1 MAEKK
6 SLTAVAVK
14 NAKPRGKPYRLAA
27 GKGLYVEVMPTG
39 AKYWRWKYRFGGKEK
54 RLALGVYDEVSLAA
68 AKDAR
73 DEARATLRNGID
85 PGAKRKAER
94 LAARVAAATSFEAVA
109 REWLEKQATKLAPN
123 TIARAERL
131 LESLAFPWIRTR
143 PVSEITPPELLEV
156 LRRVESQGK
165 LETAQRLKQRCGQI
179 FRYAIATGRAERDPS
194 ADLRGALAT
203 PKVRH
208 RAAITDPAEVGALL
222 RSIEGFSG
230 QFVTHCALRLLP
242 LLFVRPGELRHAE
255 WSEIDLDAAEWR
267 IPAERTKMRRPH
279 LVPLSTQAVEILR
292 DLEPLTGRGRFVF
305 PGIRT
310 IRRPISENTINA
322 ALRRLGYSKE
332 EMTGHGFRSLA
343 TTLLNEQGWPPDV
356 IERQLA
362 HIERNK
368 VRAAYNRAEH
378 LGERR
383 KMMQAWADYLDGLRA
398 GGQVTPIRTQAS

>member
-6 SLTAVAVK
+6 PLTAVAVK
-14 NAKPRGKPYRLAA
+14 NAKPREKRYRLAA
-27 GKGLYVEVMPTG
+27 GKGLYLEVMPSG

-54 RLALGVYDEVSLAA
+54 RLALGVYDEVSLAE
-68 AKDAR
+68 AKQAR

-85 PGAKRKAER
+85 PGAKRKADR
-94 LAARVAAATSFEAVA
+94 LAARVAAATSFEDVA
-109 REWLEKQATKLAPN
+109 REWLEKQTTKLAPN
-123 TIARAERL
+123 TVARAHRL
-131 LESLAFPWIRTR
+131 LESLAFPWLGTR
-143 PVSEITPPELLEV
+143 PVSEISPPELLEV

-383 KMMQAWADYLDGLRA
+383 EMMQSWADFLDRLKSQ
-398 GGQVTPIRTQAS
+398 GGAV